1 MSVIGGAGLR
11 RLAVFCPPA
20 RKGRQVQGR
29 RSPRVKL
36 GPHDGFRAAFGNDL
50 AQTGLMRGCG
60 PGMPRPHR
68 SWTRAPSDPAAV
80 LVRPTGKCVASWQPS
95 DIAGRL
101 IEGCVRRGRVW
112 HLNSVGKLAAPAM
125 LNGLLHRP
133 TCSELIHARVAIA
146 PHTTWQNLNSQPRS
160 ERIGIGTVG
169 CRLQKVTPDKQR
181 MPNGVKG
188 R

>member
-1 MSVIGGAGLR
+1 MIGGAGLR

-20 RKGRQVQGR
+20 RKGRQLPGR

-60 PGMPRPHR
+60 PGTPRPHR
-68 SWTRAPSDPAAV
+68 SRTLGPSGRAAV
-80 LVRPTGKCVASWQPS
+80 LVRPTSKCVSSWQLP

-101 IEGCVRRGRVW
+101 IEGCVRGRRAW
-112 HLNSVGKLAAPAM
+112 HLNSVSTLAAPTM
-125 LNGLLHRP
+125 LNGLLHRS
-133 TCSELIHARVAIA
+133 TCSELVHARVAIA
-146 PHTTWQNLNSQPRS
+146 PHATWENLNGQPGG
-160 ERIGIGTVG
+160 ERVGIGTVG
-169 CRLQKVTPDKQR
+169 SGLEKVTPGKQR
-181 MPNGVKG
+181 MPNGVEG